1 MPKPPRGEFNASA
14 LTQAR
19 ETAGLSR
26 VGLADLLDTDPDMVR
41 LWESGTVSPTPK
53 NLARLAS
60 ALGVAT
66 TDLYKP
72 DTGAEH
78 GLDDLRVLAGF
89 SQRQLAR
96 QLGINQAIVSQ
107 WERAKTRVRWL
118 DVTAYADVLGVPRA
132 EVAAAIDVT
141 AARHGPFPEIEPGQL
156 PCPELFRVD
165 DESPHVIYECLPVK
179 GGAPVGAD
187 DFTLSSPQFPRFT
200 FRCKNDY
207 ATMLELA
214 TINEHL
220 EADYLHR
227 YNHIQ
232 WRCAGEDPKND
243 PTYLIRWQN
252 FAHDGSQERLLKA
265 ADMFVSIPGWRAKR
279 FHGPQKAMTTGE
291 YLLVMVTETDTL
303 GWVWRQIAMGEPATL
318 CPTFKYKDGAPSQD
332 GAYPYLDILRVE
344 EGAALSN
351 GYLGSSRD
359 LGITD
364 SSTFLELLQAVEKR
378 HGNWEN
384 LVAKNAKE
392 SDKADKPDPSLNS
405 RIPELFNKPIPYER
419 TLATIS
425 S

>member
-14 LTQAR
+14 MAQAR
-19 ETAGLSR
+19 QAAGLSR

-53 NLARLAS
+53 NLARIAS
-60 ALGVAT
+60 TLGIT
-66 TDLYKP
+66 TNDLYKP
-72 DTGAEH
+72 DTGAER

-96 QLGINQAIVSQ
+96 QLGINQAVVSQ
-107 WERAKTRVRWL
+107 WERAKTRVRWQ
-118 DVTAYADVLGVPRA
+118 DITAYADVLGVPRA

-156 PCPELFRVD
+156 PRPELFRVD

-179 GGAPVGAD
+179 NGGQVGAD
-187 DFTLSSPQFPRFT
+187 DFELTSPQFPRFA
-200 FRCKNDY
+200 FRCKNSY

-232 WRCAGEDPKND
+232 WRCTGPDPEND

-252 FAHDGSQERLLKA
+252 SAHDGHQDRIHKA
-265 ADMFVSIPGWRAKR
+265 ADMFVSTPGWRAEH
-279 FHGPQKAMTTGE
+279 FPGPQKPMSTGE

-303 GWVWRQIAMGEPATL
+303 GWIWRQLTMGEPAML
-318 CPTFKYKDGAPSQD
+318 CPTFKYKDGASSQD
-332 GAYPYLDILRVE
+332 GTYPYLDILRVE
-344 EGAALSN
+344 EGASLSN
-351 GYLGSSRD
+351 GYLGSSKD
-359 LGITD
+359 LGVND
-364 SSTFLELLQAVEKR
+364 NSTFLEFLQAVEKK

-384 LVAKNAKE
+384 LVTE
-392 SDKADKPDPSLNS
+392 RADKSDRANKPDASLNS
-405 RIPELFNKPIPYER
+405 YVPELFNKPIPYER
-419 TLATIS
+419 TLATVS